1 MIKTRCAILILCM
14 LFILTAAPAYAQVT
28 EVYAG
33 VEAGDLFAGLRYAL
47 TQSLEGLLEYS
58 EGKGISGVGIFYK
71 STPWDIELIRRTDSW
86 EVGIASQPVGS
97 LYVDSDES
105 KGELDGI
112 FSLRLGQLY
121 STGKLSQ
128 EPGESKGSLNT
139 YYTWLGGKSSILWR
153 FKEEGERLQNLTL
166 SHDFKVGKHQIV
178 ASWQSNEYDVSGHDL
193 VGQGIE
199 VLWQP
204 SSWLRLGMGS
214 FDEKPTGVAAQRY
227 RVKLGHEFTYKMNST
242 LFGLEGAVEDFL
254 YSQGDNRLELTIGGR
269 ARHPWN
275 GGYAELKLTRIQ
287 RSGETPFH
295 FDDDPELDF
304 LVVPEIQQKI
314 GSTISK
320 ISATYDAL
328 NNKWKYAK
336 GSLQAPLT
344 DKLSCSFTADYD
356 LDDPPEPDDTTYT
369 MTVTQRGDI
378 NLQGRATFNSE
389 FNTLLVGGRAEFPLR
404 EHRLG
409 FGANYDVHEQGLDDV
424 FISLKLKKAGKITLT
439 YEPATPKIMASYQP
453 LRW

>member
-1 MIKTRCAILILCM
+1 MVKTSRVILALCIL
-14 LFILTAAPAYAQVT
+14 FVLTAAQAYAQVN

-58 EGKGISGVGIFYK
+58 EEKGISGVGIFYK
-71 STPWDIELIRRTDSW
+71 SAPWDVELIRRTDSL

-97 LYVDSDES
+97 LYVESDET

-112 FSLRLGQLY
+112 FSLKLGQLY

-153 FKEEGERLQNLTL
+153 FKDEGERLQNLTL
-166 SHDFKVGKHQIV
+166 NHDFKVGRYQIT
-178 ASWQSNEYDVSGHDL
+178 ASWQTNEYNVSGHDL

-204 SSWLRLGMGS
+204 SSWLRLGIGS
-214 FDEKPTGVAAQRY
+214 FDEEPTGVSAQRY
-227 RVKLGHEFTYKMNST
+227 RIRLGHEFTYKMNST
-242 LFGLEGAVEDFL
+242 LFGIEGAVEDFL
-254 YSQGDNRLELTIGGR
+254 YSRGDNRVELTVGGR
-269 ARHPWN
+269 ARRSWN

-287 RSGETPFH
+287 RSGETPFD

-304 LVVPEIQQKI
+304 LVTPEIQQKL

-336 GSLQAPLT
+336 GSLQALFT

-369 MTVTQRGDI
+369 LAIAHQGDI

-389 FNTLLVGGRAEFPLR
+389 FNTLLLGAKAEFLLR

-409 FGANYDVHEQGLDDV
+409 LGANYDVQEQNLDNV
-424 FISLKLKKAGKITLT
+424 FISLKMKKAGTITLT
-439 YEPATPKIMASYQP
+439 YEPVTPKIMASYQL